1 MYGRIND
8 DMVVLWVIKMNKI
21 GRRGRRNKRVVLG
34 RKRKRNTS
42 RK

>member
-1 MYGRIND
+1 MMIWWYFG
-8 DMVVLWVIKMNKI
+8 VIKMNKI